1 VSGGRVTLRE
11 GVVFATHDGVELVC
25 DVFLPPEEAPRPA
38 PGVVLMHGGAW
49 QVGEPAQLRG
59 YGFLIGRE
67 GFVCVIPQYRLSAV
81 AQWPAQLH
89 DAKAAVR
96 WMRAHADE
104 LGLDRGRIA
113 ASGNSSGGHL
123 ALLLAGTGSRTDLE
137 GSGQHLD
144 QSSAVQAV
152 VAFYGPTALERNGSM
167 LRSSVAALMGPTA
180 SDADYRDASPVMQVH
195 ADFPPTMLLHSNLDD
210 LVPPD
215 QSLTVYRALRD
226 HGVPC
231 ELHMFDGQP
240 HAFDAEPSLG
250 RLSATM
256 VVSFL
261 RRFLTASTSSSISK
275 ENS

>member
-1 VSGGRVTLRE
+1 MSGGRVTVRQ

-25 DVFLPPEEAPRPA
+25 DVFLPPEEAARPA
-38 PGVVLMHGGAW
+38 PGVVLVHGGAW

-67 GFVCVIPQYRLSAV
+67 GYVCVIPQYRLSAV
-81 AQWPAQLH
+81 AQWPSQLH
-89 DAKAAVR
+89 DVKAAVR
-96 WMRAHADE
+96 WMRANADD
-104 LGLDRGRIA
+104 LGLDPDRIA

-123 ALLLAGTGSRTDLE
+123 ALLLAGTGERSDLE
-137 GSGQHLD
+137 GAGAHLD
-144 QSSAVQAV
+144 HSSAVQAA

-167 LRSSVAALMGPTA
+167 LRPSVAALMGPSA
-180 SDADYRDASPVMQVH
+180 ADSDYADASPVNHVTG
-195 ADFPPTMLLHSNLDD
+195 AFPPTMLLHSNLDD
-210 LVPPD
+210 LVPPA
-215 QSLTVYRALRD
+215 QSIAMYHALREQ
-226 HGVPC
+226 GVPC

-261 RRFLTASTSSSISK
+261 RRFLPPSTTTT
-275 ENS
+275 